1 MRTVKQLAAVTGIDY
16 ETVRYYCTPLP
27 KKNEKGENVGRRG
40 AGLVSPVS
48 RKGRWNQYDDKALF
62 DLLLIGLF
70 RKANFHIREI
80 RDVLQGDPENR
91 DKAFE
96 LQEER
101 LLREKRGI
109 ERRIRLSRA
118 LRLWASDEG
127 SEKDRETILAHELM
141 SLGLDEFIES
151 IASTFGDHEGELREG
166 LSDENGPLAKYV
178 EAEREM
184 ASLLIK
190 EGDAHEIAKGM
201 EGATARLAESIES
214 GGGSITHEFMGLV
227 ELFHKGESPTG
238 VKTQDALE
246 RIYQALQRAGN
257 KFERWAVF
265 ICYPALSEGGMLATG
280 IELSFGEGIAEYLSM
295 AILKF
300 ADEALKEDKEK

>member
-27 KKNEKGENVGRRG
+27 GKNEKGENVGRRG
-40 AGLVSPVS
+40 AGLINPVS

-80 RDVLQGDPENR
+80 RDVLQGDPKNR
-91 DKAFE
+91 DRAFK

-101 LLREKRGI
+101 LLKEQREI

-127 SEKDRETILAHELM
+127 SEKDRETILAHELI
-141 SLGLDEFIES
+141 SLGFDEFIES
-151 IASTFGDHEGELREG
+151 MASTFGDHDGELREG
-166 LSDENGPLAKYV
+166 LSDETGPLAKYI

-184 ASLLIK
+184 ARLLLK
-190 EGDAHEIAKGM
+190 EGDAREIAKGM
-201 EGATARLAESIES
+201 EEATEKLAESTEYS
-214 GGGSITHEFMGLV
+214 EGSVTREFMGLV
-227 ELFHKGESPTG
+227 ELFHEGESPTG
-238 VKTQDALE
+238 AKTQDALE
-246 RIYQALQRAGN
+246 RMYQAFQRAGN

-265 ICYPALSEGGMLATG
+265 ICYPALAEGGMLATG
-280 IELSFGEGIAEYLSM
+280 IELSFGEGIAEYISK

-300 ADEALKEDKEK
+300 TDEALKEDKNT

>member
-1 MRTVKQLAAVTGIDY
+1 M
-16 ETVRYYCTPLP
+16 
-27 KKNEKGENVGRRG
+27 
-40 AGLVSPVS
+40 
-48 RKGRWNQYDDKALF
+48 
-62 DLLLIGLF
+62 
-70 RKANFHIREI
+70 
-80 RDVLQGDPENR
+80 VLT
-91 DKAFE
+91 
-96 LQEER
+96 
-101 LLREKRGI
+101 
-109 ERRIRLSRA
+109 S
-118 LRLWASDEG
+118 S
-127 SEKDRETILAHELM
+127 S
-141 SLGLDEFIES
+141 
-151 IASTFGDHEGELREG
+151 REG

-201 EGATARLAESIES
+201 EGATARLGESIES

-238 VKTQDALE
+238 AKTQDALE

>member
-27 KKNEKGENVGRRG
+27 GKNEKGENVGRRG
-40 AGLVSPVS
+40 AGLISPVS

-80 RDVLQGDPENR
+80 RDVLQGDLENR

-101 LLREKRGI
+101 LLKEQREI
-109 ERRIRLSRA
+109 ERRFRLSRA

-141 SLGLDEFIES
+141 SLGFDEFIES
-151 IASTFGDHEGELREG
+151 ITSTFGEHEGELREG
-166 LSDENGPLAKYV
+166 LSNETGPLAKYFK
-178 EAEREM
+178 AEKEI
-184 ASLLIK
+184 ANLLIR
-190 EGDAHEIAKGM
+190 ESDAHEIAKGM
-201 EGATARLAESIES
+201 EGATEKLAESVEC
-214 GGGSITHEFMGLV
+214 GEGSVTHEFISLV
-227 ELFHKGESPTG
+227 ELFHEGASPTG
-238 VKTQDALE
+238 DKTQAAME
-246 RIYQALQRAGN
+246 RMYQAFLSVGN

-265 ICYPALSEGGMLATG
+265 ICYPALAEGGMLATG
-280 IELSFGEGIAEYLSM
+280 IELSFGEGFAEYLSM

-300 ADEALKEDKEK
+300 ADEALKAEKDE